1 MSYSHQTHHQSRF
14 NNHRTPAKPQF
25 TEDRSAAF
33 FLGKLNKHHDRE
45 KVYCQ
50 LKRLT
55 RTHNFY
61 IAKFDMPNG
70 MDGRGNKGFAF
81 VHTNSQEQARR
92 IIAMGHLKL
101 GNQMCE
107 VKSYGGRTEA
117 EMNSSG
123 RGTPDSGVNAWN
135 HSAQTSTKPSNF
147 TNNPLKSVQFDSR
160 SRVNSGI
167 RSESGRFSDC
177 DLSKLSDGGK
187 FSRNISESESVQKI
201 PLELSHEETNINKT
215 DKIADTKHVFEQK
228 INYEPNVSANETD
241 QWLEQ
246 QTSYLMNT
254 LNGSNLTEFFG
265 TCDQLLGML
274 QNCNSRQIEEVIA
287 YQNGGM
293 VNPVHV

>member
-135 HSAQTSTKPSNF
+135 HPAQTSTKPNF
-147 TNNPLKSVQFDSR
+147 TNNPLKSAQFDSR

-215 DKIADTKHVFEQK
+215 DEIENAKHVFEQK

-241 QWLEQ
+241 QWLDQ
-246 QTSYLMNT
+246 QTNYLMNI
-254 LNGSNLTEFFG
+254 LNSSNLTEFIG
-265 TCDQLLGML
+265 TCDQLFGML

>member
-117 EMNSSG
+117 EMNSSD

-135 HSAQTSTKPSNF
+135 HSAQTSTKPSSSDF
-147 TNNPLKSVQFDSR
+147 TNNPLKSAQFDSR
-160 SRVNSGI
+160 SRINSGI

-177 DLSKLSDGGK
+177 DGGK

-201 PLELSHEETNINKT
+201 PLELDLSHEETNIIKT
-215 DKIADTKHVFEQK
+215 DEIVNNKHVFEQK
-228 INYEPNVSANETD
+228 INYEPNVSGNETD

-246 QTSYLMNT
+246 KTSYLMNT
-254 LNGSNLTEFFG
+254 LNGSNLTEFMG
-265 TCDQLLGML
+265 TCDYFFGML
-274 QNCNSRQIEEVIA
+274 QNLNSRQIEEVVA
-287 YQNGGM
+287 YQNMG
-293 VNPVHV
+293 NPVHV